1 MSRPN
6 FFNQSVPRAILAVI
20 LVMLA
25 GGEGKALA
33 EESPQRGYR
42 FLPDHLDYRHYIAD
56 PKRPRIGASV
66 LKGDEGEVNYDT
78 AIGGAFALLD
88 LPSGPPPFER
98 LQVAGF
104 AGVFS
109 RFDYN
114 EHYDEIGSDYRAGLS
129 ISAVH
134 DPWAVRLQYFHESDH
149 LGDEYILREGI
160 TDREVYLREE
170 IGIGVSYFPFADVR
184 LYAEGAYSI
193 FTGTINDPWRFQAG
207 IEWEGGPRLPLGFRL
222 YAAGDMQ
229 IHQDLDW
236 NPDWTAQAGV
246 VKWDDGRYRSL
257 RLFAEGHLGHDP
269 LGQFFLENF
278 DYGSI
283 GFAFEF

>member
-66 LKGDEGEVNYDT
+66 LNGDEGEVNYDT

-149 LGDEYILREGI
+149 LGDEYILRERDVGDQRHGFLPRMRLRRGGVLAVDRVSAVCGVRALDEASMAGADWISHALKGI
-160 TDREVYLREE
+160 WQV
-170 IGIGVSYFPFADVR
+170 VCR
-184 LYAEGAYSI
+184 LL
-193 FTGTINDPWRFQAG
+193 D
-207 IEWEGGPRLPLGFRL
+207 GP
-222 YAAGDMQ
+222 
-229 IHQDLDW
+229 
-236 NPDWTAQAGV
+236 
-246 VKWDDGRYRSL
+246 
-257 RLFAEGHLGHDP
+257 
-269 LGQFFLENF
+269 
-278 DYGSI
+278 
-283 GFAFEF
+283 